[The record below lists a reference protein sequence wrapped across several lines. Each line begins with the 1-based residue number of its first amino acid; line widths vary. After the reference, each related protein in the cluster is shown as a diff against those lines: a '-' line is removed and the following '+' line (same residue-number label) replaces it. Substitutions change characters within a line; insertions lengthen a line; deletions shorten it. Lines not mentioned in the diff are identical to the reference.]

1 VDSGPTFGGE
11 VIDVDGVIECGCM
24 AAKNTR
30 VDPNGVLTPWVK
42 PRGGELSAED
52 RDANHLL
59 SSLRMPVE
67 HAIGRIKWWRAMR
80 YRRRPADRFG
90 TGGKAVAVLASML

>member
-1 VDSGPTFGGE
+1 MLAATTATVLADKGYVGLKYD
-11 VIDVDGVIECGCM
+11 IDPE
-24 AAKNTR
+24 
-30 VDPNGVLTPWVK
+30 GVLTPWVK
-42 PRGGELSAED
+42 PRGGELSVED
-52 RDANHLL
+52 RDANHML

-80 YRRRPADRFG
+80 YWRRPADRFN